1 MAIAIDT
8 ATILKFWLEI
18 LNLLKICGQMI
29 YKTSYLRP
37 VSYTPVLGL
46 EHRNSYSKS
55 YKPDMKIPSIDS
67 ESPLKIAPDGT

>member
-1 MAIAIDT
+1 
-8 ATILKFWLEI
+8 
-18 LNLLKICGQMI
+18 MI

-55 YKPDMKIPSIDS
+55 YRPDMKIPSIDS